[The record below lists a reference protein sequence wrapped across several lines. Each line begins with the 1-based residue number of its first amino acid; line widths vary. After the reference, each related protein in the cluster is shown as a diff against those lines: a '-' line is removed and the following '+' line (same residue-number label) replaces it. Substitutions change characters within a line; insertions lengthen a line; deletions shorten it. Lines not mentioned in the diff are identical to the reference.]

1 MRILLC
7 TILFLTAFV
16 NYCRGQF
23 EYVYSNIRCEEE
35 QRITAPLNAAGNK
48 DKHLWGKTLMDA
60 EKVLS
65 RENNLEKVAGSLARI
80 YQLYDIINNEDG
92 KNRCLEKINRLA
104 ETSGNLNIY
113 LRAQIMQAYSQI
125 QHHRFDLAIAI
136 YQKAVKYLETRK
148 AYKQLAEIHYILGV
162 TYDYA
167 HNEVLSIRNLLKA
180 VSIVKNDYTK
190 DTLLTGEVYLHTA
203 ITYLNDGDFGKAD
216 EYILDA
222 MTIFKNGQNSFNK
235 QYRNN
240 LNTSLIVSADIK
252 RATKQYDEAITLY
265 EEGIDGFRNS
275 GLDSSEFT
283 SYKYLSDGYNGLGI
297 TYQKNKIYDKA
308 IKNMLMS
315 FEIRKKLGIKSKIA
329 DSYITIAE
337 YYTTISKPD
346 SAYVNFV
353 NGFNAAFDIRN
364 VTLLH
369 QASQGLADYYHKKR
383 DYEKAYKYLEI
394 ANNYYQDIIDMKKS
408 KEVAWEEMDFIFAQ
422 ERDYAKKIK
431 EEQDATIR
439 RDKIIIHLAVTFCII
454 SVLMSA
460 VIILLFYKRKK
471 KNQKLRE
478 QRDKLE
484 QRSEQLQRQQDE
496 ITEKNQEL
504 RATTEMLEATNKELR
519 ILSTVAAATVNAIF
533 ITDINGNFTWFN
545 DSFSRY
551 SDIPFEELHTNPVL
565 SGALMPQVAKDAYKK
580 VLETKQS
587 ADFVMNMKLFAPEK
601 GDVWMQTTVTP
612 VFDQN
617 NEISMMILVCS
628 DITELRLLSAVASMT
643 SNSIFIT
650 DAKGDF
656 IWFNDAFAHD
666 THISFDELHT
676 HPALKASAMPPETK
690 KVYDTLV
697 ATKEPQ
703 TYTAKITHV
712 KDLSMW
718 VQTAVTPILDDN
730 GEISMIVWV
739 NTDITELRA
748 TTKMLE
754 ERNNELQM
762 LSAVAASTGNSIY
775 ITTKEGEFI
784 WFNDAFSRETHIPK
798 DQIHTHPALKASAM
812 TPETRE
818 IYLKVLATKET
829 QSYTAEM
836 KHLVGKPFWVQ
847 SYVTPVLD
855 DNGEIMMIVWVSTN
869 ITELH
874 HAYEKIEEQN
884 KEINAS
890 ITYAR
895 RIQDAVQPMKIFS
908 DEILGD
914 HFIINMPRNIV
925 SGDFHW
931 VGYKNGLAV
940 FTVAD
945 CTGHGVPGAFISM
958 LGQVMFNQTINKL
971 NDLNPASILNMVR
984 NGIIHQLHQRDKADT
999 SSDSIDASLFVYDR
1013 HNCII
1018 DFAGAYSHAY
1028 LLRFGTP
1035 DEEIKEICKNTGCK
1049 IFTND
1054 ENDAYLI
1061 RLKSNHMT
1069 LGIDRC
1075 YTIPFT
1081 SIKFK
1086 VNHGD
1091 IAYATTDGY
1100 PDQFG
1105 GEKQKRFY
1113 VANFEKVLLKYCHL
1127 TMEEQRKEL
1136 ERTFLEWKGD
1146 YEQTDDVHVLGI
1158 VL

>member
-167 HNEVLSIRNLLKA
+167 HNEVLSIRNMLKA
-180 VSIVKNDYTK
+180 VSIVKNDYTE

-337 YYTTISKPD
+337 YYTAISKPD

-394 ANNYYQDIIDMKKS
+394 ANNYYQDIIDMRKS

-551 SDIPFEELHTNPVL
+551 SDIPFEELHTNPML
-565 SGALMPQVAKDAYKK
+565 RGSLMPQVAKDAYKK

-612 VFDQN
+612 FFDQN
-617 NEISMMILVCS
+617 NEVSMMILVCS
-628 DITELRLLSAVASMT
+628 DIT
-643 SNSIFIT
+643 
-650 DAKGDF
+650 K
-656 IWFNDAFAHD
+656 
-666 THISFDELHT
+666 
-676 HPALKASAMPPETK
+676 
-690 KVYDTLV
+690 
-697 ATKEPQ
+697 
-703 TYTAKITHV
+703 
-712 KDLSMW
+712 
-718 VQTAVTPILDDN
+718 
-730 GEISMIVWV
+730 
-739 NTDITELRA
+739 LRA

-818 IYLKVLATKET
+818 TYLKVLATKET

-984 NGIIHQLHQRDKADT
+984 NGIIHQLHQRDKDDT

-1035 DEEIKEICKNTGCK
+1035 DEETKEICKNTGCK

-1086 VNHGD
+1086 VSHGD

-1113 VANFEKVLLKYCHL
+1113 VVNFEKVLLKYCHL

>member
-80 YQLYDIINNEDG
+80 YQLYDIINNDDG

-104 ETSGNLNIY
+104 ETSDNLNIY

-167 HNEVLSIRNLLKA
+167 HNEVLSIRNMLKA

-222 MTIFKNGQNSFNK
+222 MTIFKNGQNSFNN

-337 YYTTISKPD
+337 YYTAISKPD

-460 VIILLFYKRKK
+460 VIILLFYKKKK

-551 SDIPFEELHTNPVL
+551 SDISLEELHTHPAL
-565 SGALMPQVAKDAYKK
+565 RGQLMPPEARKAYDK
-580 VLETKQS
+580 VLETKKS
-587 ADFVMNMKLFAPEK
+587 AEFLLNISLFAPSHK
-601 GDVWMQTTVTP
+601 DVWMQTTVTP
-612 VFDQN
+612 FFDQN
-617 NEISMMILVCS
+617 NEVSMMILVCS
-628 DITELRLLSAVASMT
+628 
-643 SNSIFIT
+643 
-650 DAKGDF
+650 
-656 IWFNDAFAHD
+656 
-666 THISFDELHT
+666 
-676 HPALKASAMPPETK
+676 
-690 KVYDTLV
+690 
-697 ATKEPQ
+697 
-703 TYTAKITHV
+703 
-712 KDLSMW
+712 
-718 VQTAVTPILDDN
+718 
-730 GEISMIVWV
+730 
-739 NTDITELRA
+739 DITELRA

-798 DQIHTHPALKASAM
+798 DQLHTHPALKASAM

-818 IYLKVLATKET
+818 TYLKVLATKET

-984 NGIIHQLHQRDKADT
+984 NGIIHQLHQRDKDDT

-1086 VNHGD
+1086 VSHGD

>member
-48 DKHLWGKTLMDA
+48 DKHLWDKTLMDA

-104 ETSGNLNIY
+104 ENSDNLNIY

-167 HNEVLSIRNLLKA
+167 HNEVLSIRNMLKA

-337 YYTTISKPD
+337 YYTAISKPD

-369 QASQGLADYYHKKR
+369 QASQGLADYYHKKQ

-422 ERDYAKKIK
+422 EHDYAKKIK

-460 VIILLFYKRKK
+460 VIILLFYKKKK

-565 SGALMPQVAKDAYKK
+565 RGSLMPPEARKAYDK
-580 VLETKQS
+580 VLETKKS
-587 ADFVMNMKLFAPEK
+587 AEFLLNISLFAPSHK
-601 GDVWMQTTVTP
+601 DVWMQTTVTP
-612 VFDQN
+612 FFDQN
-617 NEISMMILVCS
+617 NEVSMMILVCS
-628 DITELRLLSAVASMT
+628 
-643 SNSIFIT
+643 
-650 DAKGDF
+650 
-656 IWFNDAFAHD
+656 
-666 THISFDELHT
+666 
-676 HPALKASAMPPETK
+676 
-690 KVYDTLV
+690 
-697 ATKEPQ
+697 
-703 TYTAKITHV
+703 
-712 KDLSMW
+712 
-718 VQTAVTPILDDN
+718 
-730 GEISMIVWV
+730 
-739 NTDITELRA
+739 DITELRA

-818 IYLKVLATKET
+818 TYLKVLATKET

-984 NGIIHQLHQRDKADT
+984 NGIIHQLHQRDKDDT

-1086 VNHGD
+1086 VSHGD